1 MKSLQYYDIYEYIFP
16 LSSDL
21 LFIIV
26 GLHSNRI
33 MN

>member
-1 MKSLQYYDIYEYIFP
+1 MKYLQYYDIYEYIFP
-16 LSSDL
+16 QSSAL

-26 GLHSNRI
+26 GLYSNRI